1 MSDPSTIYLC
11 NLFLDFIHPNPVKVN
26 YNFDG
31 LLKGHFKNTSDF
43 LCDVTII
50 YLSLASTHVKNSAVQ
65 K

>member
-1 MSDPSTIYLC
+1 MSDPRTIYLR

-31 LLKGHFKNTSDF
+31 LLKGRFNNTSDF

-50 YLSLASTHVKNSAVQ
+50 YPSLASTHVKNSAVQ